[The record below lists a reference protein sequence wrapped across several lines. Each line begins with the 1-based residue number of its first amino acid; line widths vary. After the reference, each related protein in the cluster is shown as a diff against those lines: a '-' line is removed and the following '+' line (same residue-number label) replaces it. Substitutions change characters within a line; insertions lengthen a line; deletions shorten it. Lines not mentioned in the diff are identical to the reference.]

1 MLIMVV
7 LPAPLCPSKQSNC
20 PLEETEET
28 FERVRVISTVADGV
42 YNYFHFI
49 FESLPVDGQ
58 MNSIDGGEGRAKFFS
73 QRQQLNGDV
82 ARGGVGLFSHTSF
95 FLQDVEVGG
104 WN

>member
-1 MLIMVV
+1 
-7 LPAPLCPSKQSNC
+7 
-20 PLEETEET
+20 
-28 FERVRVISTVADGV
+28 
-42 YNYFHFI
+42 
-49 FESLPVDGQ
+49 